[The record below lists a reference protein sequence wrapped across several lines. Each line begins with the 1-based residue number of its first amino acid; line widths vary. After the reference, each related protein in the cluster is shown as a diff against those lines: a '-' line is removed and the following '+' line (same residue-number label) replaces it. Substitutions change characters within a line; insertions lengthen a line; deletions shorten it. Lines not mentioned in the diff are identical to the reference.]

1 MKVHDRRYG
10 LFRARQLPSRWSLGS
25 GRGEMNPDRPSGDI
39 ESISAVTLT
48 TLSMAS
54 SVGFYTSLGFELKSG
69 GPQANFTTFRVGGQY
84 LNIIAT
90 PEEPGW
96 WGRVI
101 FWVPDVDRMYQR
113 ALDAGWSPETHPD
126 DAEWGERYF
135 HLRDPDGHELSFARR
150 LA

>member
-1 MKVHDRRYG
+1 MNTDRR
-10 LFRARQLPSRWSLGS
+10 
-25 GRGEMNPDRPSGDI
+25 NGDI

-54 SVGFYTSLGFELKSG
+54 SVAFYTSLGFEPKSG
-69 GPQANFTTFRVGGQY
+69 GPHADFTTFRVGGQY
-84 LNIIAT
+84 LNIITT

-101 FWVPDVDRMYQR
+101 FWVPDVDLMYRR
-113 ALDAGWSPETHPD
+113 ALEAGWSPEAPPH
-126 DAEWGERYF
+126 DADWGERYF